1 MASPIPDISEGWFG
15 NVFSLPGPCSF
26 ELLDVTE
33 RSMKER
39 AGITLVKISPVIV
52 VVRLTV
58 EPLR

>member
-1 MASPIPDISEGWFG
+1 MASPVPDMSDGRFDI
-15 NVFSLPGPCSF
+15 VFSLPGPCSF
-26 ELLDVTE
+26 DLLDVTE